1 MDSLKITPKKPKKK
15 PTSQVLKGKAGNK
28 VKMLCRKME
37 NGTATDDDLGEAI
50 ELMRI
55 INDPPKPG
63 TPGYAALLS
72 LRNLVQEK
80 QQQARQEAREAGP
93 SEPEGPILLN

>member
-1 MDSLKITPKKPKKK
+1 MNDDLKIKPKSKR
-15 PTSQVLKGKAGNK
+15 TSQVLRNKAFTK
-28 VKMLCRKME
+28 AKMLCRKME

-55 INDPPKPG
+55 INEPVQPG
-63 TPGYAALLS
+63 TPEYARLLS

-80 QQQARQEAREAGP
+80 QQEQRQEAHEITP
-93 SEPEGPILLN
+93 SKPPYLH